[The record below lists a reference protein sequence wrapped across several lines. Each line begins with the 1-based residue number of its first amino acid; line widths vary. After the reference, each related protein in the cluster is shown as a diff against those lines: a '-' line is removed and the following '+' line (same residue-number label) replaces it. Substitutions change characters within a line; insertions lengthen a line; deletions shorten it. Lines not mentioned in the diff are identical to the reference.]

1 MVITPLIIAGILI
14 AGVWAYYLIPSMV
27 GNRRDAPLSSTAEF
41 DRLTRLLADAQR
53 DQFDARRSRERNRV
67 LARRRRTIAVAG
79 FLAVATLGM
88 AWRNGS
94 MNWLLA
100 HLAVDVL
107 IAWYV
112 AMLMQLRHQ
121 RSIRTAERYFGDQSE
136 MGDDFP
142 VKVIANQR

>member
-1 MVITPLIIAGILI
+1 MVVTPLIIAGILI

-27 GNRRDAPLSSTAEF
+27 GARRDAPLSSAAQF
-41 DRLTRLLADAQR
+41 DRLTRMMADVQR
-53 DQFDARRSRERNRV
+53 DQYDARRSSERSRV
-67 LARRRRTIAVAG
+67 LVRRRRTIVIAG
-79 FLAVATLGM
+79 LLAVASLGM
-88 AWRNGS
+88 AWRFQS

-112 AMLMQLRHQ
+112 AMLMQLRQQ
-121 RSIRTAERYFGDQSE
+121 RAVRTAERYFGDSE
-136 MGDDFP
+136 AGDDFP